1 MGQIFMYLDQHTDF
15 LRLRNKQLRYFMR
28 FDPRKRCTVQGILS
42 DYEPNSLEHY
52 NFVPRAFAEE
62 VKEELS
68 AFLSTM
74 RDGYDHQPSTG
85 AASNPAS
92 VESSG
97 VVPATVVP
105 VGGETFQQKIDVMS
119 LESWLAKGS
128 LVDEERH
135 TARSERVRQQLI
147 VCASLVDKI
156 PNLGGLARTCEIF
169 NVGQLLLG
177 DMKITQDKSFQGV
190 AVTADKW
197 LPMAEVKP
205 TDVASYLGSMRKRG
219 FTILALEQASNSV
232 SLASYKFPEK
242 AVLLLG
248 KEQEGV
254 PAELLNLVDQCI
266 EIPQWGLIRSLNVHV
281 SASIVIWEFTQQQ
294 LCGQK

>member
-1 MGQIFMYLDQHTDF
+1 
-15 LRLRNKQLRYFMR
+15 MR
-28 FDPRKRCTVQGILS
+28 FDPRRRCTVQGILS
-42 DYEPNSLEHY
+42 DYEPSSMEHY

-62 VKEELS
+62 VREELS

-74 RDGYDHQPSTG
+74 RDSYDFQPSTTASAPPSSVVN
-85 AASNPAS
+85 AAPLA
-92 VESSG
+92 VQ
-97 VVPATVVP
+97 
-105 VGGETFQQKIDVMS
+105 GENFQQKIDVLS

-128 LVDEERH
+128 MVDEEQRH
-135 TARSERVRQQLI
+135 LERSSRVRQSVV

-169 NVGQLLLG
+169 NIGQLLLG

-197 LPMAEVKP
+197 LPMAEVKAEG
-205 TDVASYLGSMRKRG
+205 VAAHLNQMRAQG
-219 FTILALEQASNSV
+219 YTILALEQAANSV
-232 SLASYKFPEK
+232 GLNEYRFPEK
-242 AVLLLG
+242 VVLLLG

-281 SASIVIWEFTQQQ
+281 SASIVIWELTRQR
-294 LCGQK
+294 LCGQ